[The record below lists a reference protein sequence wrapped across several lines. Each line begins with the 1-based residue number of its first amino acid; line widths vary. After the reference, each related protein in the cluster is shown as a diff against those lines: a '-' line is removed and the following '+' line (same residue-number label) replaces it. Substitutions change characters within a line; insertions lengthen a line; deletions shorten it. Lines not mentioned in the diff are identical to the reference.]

1 MHTEYSPVTG
11 WTEEGQISLKKK
23 NIFQGKIY
31 FLSSFFFFLSLK
43 KCYQTCYEH
52 LILAIPN
59 QSDLF
64 KITLNLVLVN
74 VIKEEHILVLP
85 LTRPEF
91 LKQIAPKDNT
101 NIQFALPSFLI
112 TEGSKSPKVKHYC
125 ILLSLGPDIWFHH
138 LGAWRIGA
146 SSVLLQGCNC
156 LHARG
161 RSSGYR
167 PPFT

>member
-1 MHTEYSPVTG
+1 MCER
-11 WTEEGQISLKKK
+11 EGM
-23 NIFQGKIY
+23 NAY
-31 FLSSFFFFLSLK
+31 RMLSSHGLNRGRANIIEKEKYIPRKDLFSFQFFFFLSLK
-43 KCYQTCYEH
+43 KCYQTCYDH

-138 LGAWRIGA
+138 LGA
-146 SSVLLQGCNC
+146 
-156 LHARG
+156 
-161 RSSGYR
+161 
-167 PPFT
+167 